1 MRLSVPPTTRCRI
14 ANNEEKGAALLIAVL
29 LLGFIMV
36 LSIGASTWGVSA
48 MRGQEQRSASQ
59 DEYWAARSAASNVQ
73 AYLLSDLPAQYDR
86 DVVAARRF
94 TNGRSFPAFDPA
106 TVSAGNSAPVAR
118 VNPDS
123 GVVEQST
130 QQLDQA
136 TSLLGQI
143 NDWAR
148 VRSVLAESYAKE
160 RGYTSSVVNV
170 ADFYE
175 INRRTFQAGEPA
187 YVLRYTIDAR
197 AGRNRVRP
205 SGDLMLGPAMLA
217 CNTSVE
223 MRAEPP
229 SIVRG
234 NSTTLTVLY
243 SNASRIVIT
252 RSTGET
258 VLDQTVSNQ
267 SAAQSLTVSESPNTS
282 LTYQAQA
289 LGNGSCSATTPLIGV
304 TVTDPPC
311 PVVNTFTAS
320 PSNAQ
325 PGQAVTLT
333 WNVSNASDVRI
344 DGTAVA
350 ASGSMIVTASAT
362 TTYTLTAAGSG
373 NWCPQTAQ
381 ATVTITPCPRIES
394 FVANPSSITL
404 GQSSTLSWNVSN
416 ASGATITLNGNPVGA
431 SGSLTVTPAVTTT
444 YTLSVTGPGS
454 CSPQQSSITVQVNPV
469 LCPSIASFTASP
481 NRINEGESTTLTWS
495 VQNSSNASSIRLT
508 GPGVDQLVAA
518 SGSLPVVMPSS
529 GNFTFTLDVQSAVPG
544 CGPVSSPASVT
555 VDPIVG
561 GSCPSILSF
570 TAAPS
575 CVLAGGNVVLSWN
588 IQDATNV
595 SINGSGS
602 YPLVGSLTVNPL
614 VSTTYQ
620 IDATKPGCSTA
631 SRQINVDVG
640 ILPTINSFLAN
651 PASIN
656 TGQQSTLSWNIS
668 NALSATINGTPVN
681 PASGTLTVAPP
692 ATTNYVLE
700 AAGVGCGGSVPST
713 VTVSVASCPRPQI
726 QSFTAAPVSILTGQS
741 STLAW
746 SIANADAGAT
756 ITLTGPSINRSVAA
770 TGSLV
775 VTPPAVPG
783 SYQYRLSVAN
793 ACDPAFV
800 VEQLLV
806 VNVNACPPPQV
817 ATFSAT
823 PLTVTK
829 GGNAFVRLQWNVNDP
844 SGTGVNVSISP
855 GVGGSLPQ
863 SGFVDITQPQVDT
876 TYTLTVTNG
885 CGTPATAQ
893 TTVIV
898 ISACSA
904 FSDPLPASQIP
915 SGPEIL
921 YLRGRQYVTPCVTD
935 PVFGNSCVFVDTS
948 AAEFAWDTKNAD
960 NVTINGI
967 PVPTRGVTSEFV
979 PFVGI
984 RPATFSAHPA
994 SDTVFRMEAW
1004 DSANPTNRASME
1016 VLIKFVPAVA
1026 AGQGPPIITVSND
1039 GINRTAGTLVSI
1051 PYDAFVL
1058 DSSFNA
1064 VRSGV
1069 SVDIE
1074 GVATGLPAQGT
1085 ATITAPVKSTDYKFT
1100 ASYQG
1105 RQSIKYVTI
1114 IVEDPSNTGPGWQG
1128 TGMVPV
1134 PGIVSFPS
1142 PASVR
1147 MRMLSNGAIHIRY
1160 IVNGAT
1166 TSIGGGADPMS
1177 GGSVPTP
1184 FGGFA
1189 SGFAEVYKDGI
1200 PVAEK
1205 VYFGFVP
1212 ESFQMA
1218 GGEVIIPAIFVPNAG
1233 CGRVDLKFI
1242 GIGSATTGFFSST
1255 ESAGVE
1261 LFDTRTGFVR
1271 PDPFGNATFT
1281 FVNTWT
1287 EVAWQSP

>member
-1 MRLSVPPTTRCRI
+1 MPRTRNRS
-14 ANNEEKGAALLIAVL
+14 ANKNEQGAALLIAVL

-48 MRGQEQRSASQ
+48 MRGQEQRSSSQ

-94 TNGRSFPAFDPA
+94 TSGRSFPAFDPA
-106 TVSAGNSAPVAR
+106 TVSAANSAPVAH

-123 GVVEQST
+123 GAVEQSG

-148 VRSVLAESYAKE
+148 VRSILAERYAKE

-175 INRRTFQAGEPA
+175 ISRRTFQAGEPA

-205 SGDLMLGPAMLA
+205 SGDLMLGPAMLG
-217 CNTSVE
+217 CNTTIE

-234 NSTTLTVLY
+234 SSTALTVLY
-243 SNASRIVIT
+243 SNASRIVVT
-252 RSTGET
+252 KSTGET
-258 VLDQTVSNQ
+258 VLDQAVSNQ
-267 SAAQSLTVSESPNTS
+267 SAIQSLSVSESPTAS
-282 LTYQAQA
+282 VSYQAQA
-289 LGNGSCSATTPLIGV
+289 VGNGSCSATTPLIGV

-320 PSNAQ
+320 PSNAL

-333 WNVSNASDVRI
+333 WNVSNAVDVRI
-344 DGTAVA
+344 DGTPVA
-350 ASGSMIVTASAT
+350 SSGSMIVSASAT
-362 TTYTLTAAGSG
+362 TTYTLTAAGAA

-394 FVANPSSITL
+394 FVANPSTITL
-404 GQSSTLSWNVSN
+404 GQSSTLTWNVSN

-431 SGSLTVTPAVTTT
+431 SGTLTVTPAVTTT

-454 CSPQQSSITVQVNPV
+454 CSPQQSTITVQVDPV
-469 LCPSIASFTASP
+469 LCPSIASFSASP
-481 NRINEGESTTLTWS
+481 NHINEGETTTLTWS
-495 VQNSSNASSIRLT
+495 VQNAANASSIRLT

-518 SGSLPVVMPSS
+518 SGSLPVVMPTS
-529 GNFTFTLDVQSAVPG
+529 GTFTFTLTVQSAVAG
-544 CGPVSSPASVT
+544 CGPASSPATVT

-561 GSCPSILSF
+561 GSCPSITSF

-595 SINGSGS
+595 TINGSGS

-620 IDATKPGCSTA
+620 IDATKAGCSTA
-631 SRQINVDVG
+631 TRQLTVDIGVQ
-640 ILPTINSFLAN
+640 PTINSFLAN

-656 TGQQSTLSWNIS
+656 TGQQSTLSWNLS

-681 PASGTLTVAPP
+681 PASGTLTVAPV
-692 ATTNYVLE
+692 ATTNYVME
-700 AAGVGCGGSVPST
+700 AMGVGCGGSVPST

-726 QSFTAAPVSILTGQS
+726 QSFTASPAGILTGQS

-746 SIANADAGAT
+746 TIANADAGAT
-756 ITLTGPSINRSVAA
+756 ITLSGPGINRSVTP
-770 TGSLV
+770 TGTQV
-775 VTPPAVPG
+775 VTPPAAPG
-783 SYQYRLSVAN
+783 SYEYHLSVAN
-793 ACDPAFV
+793 SCDPAFV
-800 VEQLLV
+800 VEQVIIL
-806 VNVNACPPPQV
+806 NVNACPPPQV
-817 ATFSAT
+817 VTFNAT
-823 PLTVTK
+823 PLSVTK

-855 GVGGSLPQ
+855 GVGGGLPQ

-876 TYTLTVTNG
+876 TYTLSVTNG
-885 CGTPATAQ
+885 CGSPASAQ
-893 TTVIV
+893 TTVTV
-898 ISACSA
+898 ISTCSA
-904 FSDPLPASQIP
+904 FSDPLPPNQIP

-935 PVFGNSCVFVDTS
+935 PVFGNSCLFVDTS

-984 RPATFSAHPA
+984 SPATFSAHPTA
-994 SDTVFRMEAW
+994 DTVFRMEAW

-1026 AGQGPPIITVSND
+1026 AGEGPPIITVNND
-1039 GINRTAGTLVSI
+1039 GINRTPGTAVSV

-1064 VRSGV
+1064 VRSGIT
-1069 SVDIE
+1069 VDIE

-1085 ATITAPVKSTDYKFT
+1085 ATITAPAKTTDYKLI

-1105 RQSIKYVTI
+1105 RQSIKYFTI
-1114 IVEDPSNTGPGWQG
+1114 IVEDPNNTGPGWQG
-1128 TGMVPV
+1128 TGMVPI
-1134 PGIVSFPS
+1134 PSIISFPS
-1142 PASVR
+1142 PVAVR
-1147 MRMLSNGAIHIRY
+1147 MRMLSNGALHIRY
-1160 IVNGAT
+1160 YFSGGQFGNT
-1166 TSIGGGADPMS
+1166 GGGDPMS
-1177 GGSVPTP
+1177 GGSVPSV
-1184 FGGFA
+1184 FGGSA
-1189 SGFAEVYKDGI
+1189 SAFAEVYKDGI

-1205 VYFGFVP
+1205 IYFGFVP
-1212 ESFQMA
+1212 QSSEMA
-1218 GGEVIIPAIFVPNAG
+1218 GLEIIIPSPFVPNPG
-1233 CGRVDLKFI
+1233 CGRVDLKLM
-1242 GIGSATTGFFSST
+1242 GIGSATNGGFFSNTS
-1255 ESAGVE
+1255 SAPVE

-1271 PDPFGNATFT
+1271 PDPLGNATFSL
-1281 FVNTWT
+1281 VNAWT
-1287 EVAWQSP
+1287 EAAWQSP